1 MQNFWFHLILSILR
15 GNVLYLHLLYVAST
29 LFWLKFD
36 QEWIIQRYISHKTQ
50 NKEKQNIKHRKRWAT
65 LTASKTT
72 NKNKLDWT
80 VPVLIKH
87 PLYFIVFSQSTQDMY
102 VIACVISKYTRHVF
116 YCVISKYTRHV
127 FYCVISKYTRHVFYC
142 VLFNYTRHVFHC
154 VISKYTRHVFYWA
167 SLMIII
173 DYSDL
178 TGGTSLANTTYT
190 GADPEFVV
198 RGGRE

>member
-29 LFWLKFD
+29 LFWLQFD

-116 YCVISKYTRHV
+116 Y
-127 FYCVISKYTRHVFYC
+127 
-142 VLFNYTRHVFHC
+142 
-154 VISKYTRHVFYWA
+154 WA